1 MTAVEII
8 LIVVA
13 AVFVVGVAV
22 WQIIRK
28 LRGKSGCGCS
38 DCAGCK
44 ACSRAKKDEKK
55 SQSNV

>member
-28 LRGKSGCGCS
+28 TRGKSGCGCS